1 MESKPTLVVG
11 ATGKVGRLVVEE
23 LLAQGHSVHALVR
36 NQTKAAEVLPAPS
49 STLPIMGI
57 GTDAASLEPSVAVP
71 ALCGD
76 DCSDAPSS
84 SAATTTEGAASCGR
98 LSLFHGDVN
107 DEASLRAA
115 MEGCGAVISV
125 AGTFRLTKPGD
136 LLPWRFFGN
145 DCMAWCADVK
155 HPYFVNFVG
164 TRRLVKL
171 AEELQVRKKEKGGG
185 NKREERRIHGL
196 IGLKCYLK
204 MPACSCSYSTDV
216 SVLATCIRIRLH
228 PSYGYT
234 PD

>member
-1 MESKPTLVVG
+1 MESKPTLVIG

-49 STLPIMGI
+49 STLPTMGS
-57 GTDAASLEPSVAVP
+57 GTDADSLEPSAAVP

-76 DCSDAPSS
+76 DCSDKSVAAPSPL
-84 SAATTTEGAASCGR
+84 ATTTKGAASCGR

-145 DCMAWCADVK
+145 DCMAWCADLK

-171 AEELQVRKKEKGGG
+171 AEELQVRG
-185 NKREERRIHGL
+185 ERR
-196 IGLKCYLK
+196 
-204 MPACSCSYSTDV
+204 
-216 SVLATCIRIRLH
+216 RR
-228 PSYGYT
+228 
-234 PD
+234 